1 MHLRKQLCL
10 PGFLATMVMLGST
23 GFASATEK
31 GISVYSA
38 GVETVMTGVQPSAG
52 KTMVY
57 EYTAEYAANEFDDA
71 KGVSSMPEF
80 KVRIFATAFKV
91 THNWGIPAL
100 GGTVVS
106 KLSVPLLYE
115 QLHVAPGKF
124 TKYSVGDVSIAP
136 MSIAYNKGAA
146 HWFYEADLYCPGA
159 TYTKSD
165 VVNIGQHNLG
175 LAGSSGVT
183 WLPDRA
189 KREISSRFA
198 YIFNGPNHATGYHG
212 GNEFVW
218 EYNVDQSISKKLAV
232 GLNGYF
238 YQQITDD
245 RLNGMAYEGG
255 FRGRDLAIGPQVR
268 YLFGQHGGLAF
279 KYYRDTF
286 VENKSRG
293 NAFWFQIC
301 VPMQFKHIEPAN

>member
-1 MHLRKQLCL
+1 
-10 PGFLATMVMLGST
+10 MVMLGST
-23 GFASATEK
+23 RFASATEK
-31 GISVYSA
+31 GISVYSV
-38 GVETVMTGVQPSAG
+38 GVETVMTGVQPDAG

-57 EYTAEYAANEFDDA
+57 EYEAEYSANEFDNANDA
-71 KGVSSMPEF
+71 SAVPQF
-80 KVRIFATAFKV
+80 KIRVFATAFKV
-91 THNWGIPAL
+91 THNRGIPVL
-100 GGTVVS
+100 GGMIVS

-115 QLHVAPGKF
+115 QLHVTSGKF
-124 TKYSVGDVSIAP
+124 TKYSLRDISIAP

-146 HWFYEADLYCPGA
+146 HWYYEADLYCPGA

-165 VVNIGQHNLG
+165 VVNIGQHNFG

-189 KREISSRFA
+189 RREISSRFA
-198 YIFNGPNHATGYHG
+198 YIFNGPNHATGYHS

-218 EYNVDQSISKKLAV
+218 EYNADQSISKKFAV

-245 RLNGMAYEGG
+245 RLNGMVYEGG

-268 YLFGQHGGLAF
+268 YLFGQHSGLAF
-279 KYYRDTF
+279 KYHRDTL

-301 VPMQFKHIEPAN
+301 VPMRFRHIKPTN